1 MTIFA
6 GCRLPLK
13 LIAETS
19 LLEITMSKKQSM
31 RKLKVCNNNQGFT
44 LIEIMI
50 AMVIFVVG
58 MLGVAT
64 LQTSATKGNNTAN
77 RTTRAFTWCSDRMEV
92 LMSLPYIDTRLD
104 AGEHSEANGDFTQA
118 SDGIDNDYDGQIDEA
133 GESGVVRIMWTVA
146 DNDGV
151 TGAPPPPAFTK
162 SITVT
167 VTWRRPL
174 GGQKTL
180 TLNTVR
186 ARNATAS

>member
-6 GCRLPLK
+6 GYRLPLK
-13 LIAETS
+13 LIAEIS
-19 LLEITMSKKQSM
+19 LLEIAMSKKQFV
-31 RKLKVCNNNQGFT
+31 RKFKVCNGNQGFT

-58 MLGVAT
+58 MLSVAA

-77 RTTRAFTWCSDRMEV
+77 RSTRAFTWCSDRMEV
-92 LMSLPYIDTRLD
+92 LLSLPYND
-104 AGEHSEANGDFTQA
+104 AGLNAGPHSEANGDFTQT

-133 GESGVVRIMWTVA
+133 GENGVIRIMWTVA

-151 TGAPPPPAFTK
+151 TGAPPPPANTK
-162 SITVT
+162 SISVT
-167 VTWRRPL
+167 VTWRTPL
-174 GGQKTL
+174 GRQKSL